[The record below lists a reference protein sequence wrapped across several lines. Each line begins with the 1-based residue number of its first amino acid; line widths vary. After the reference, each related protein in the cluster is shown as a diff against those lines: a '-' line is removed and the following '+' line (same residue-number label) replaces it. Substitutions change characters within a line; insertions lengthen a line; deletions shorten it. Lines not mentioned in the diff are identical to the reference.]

1 MNSGPAVKAKIRVQR
16 RSLLCRPGTMKPQ
29 ISESHSGEVPTMAA
43 MPQIFSCSISGVPTP
58 VITALVWVDWPSSSR
73 AWL

>member
-1 MNSGPAVKAKIRVQR
+1 MNRGPAVRTKIRLQR
-16 RSLLCRPGTMKPQ
+16 RSLRCSPGTTKPQ

-43 MPQIFSCSISGVPTP
+43 MPQIFSCSIRGVPTP
-58 VITALVWVDWPSSSR
+58 VITARVWVDCPRSAR